1 MAAVSFRQALVFGR
15 VRAGMSQKAMSTRL
29 RVLPSDLAL
38 WESGGEWFP
47 ALHRVAWGRIVGCP
61 DPRSTLHHAACQR
74 GCNASLD
81 GRAWLDSLRSLA
93 ATRPDLNAY
102 VTHYPEHRLCL
113 TLATGLPLRKEL
125 AVDHHDC
132 GAWRDGLKALDAG
145 DHTAAARAFMA
156 VFTTIPV
163 TRMGTRSMLV
173 RRALE
178 AGQKAAGLEVW
189 VREKAKS
196 ALEGGNLTADAQTY
210 LDGIVNGD
218 PQMREEEDHVG

>member
-15 VRAGMSQKAMSTRL
+15 VRAGMSQKAMATRL
-29 RVLPSDLAL
+29 RVLPSDLAM

-93 ATRPDLNAY
+93 ATRPDMNAY
-102 VTHYPEHRLCL
+102 VMHYAESQCCTHRNRSMK
-113 TLATGLPLRKEL
+113 AEL

-132 GAWRDGLKALDAG
+132 RAWRDGLKALDAF

-178 AGQKAAGLEVW
+178 AGQKAPGLEVW

-196 ALEGGNLTADAQTY
+196 ALEGGNLTTDAQTY

>member
-15 VRAGMSQKAMSTRL
+15 VRVGLSQRGMAMHL
-29 RVLPSDLAL
+29 GVLPNNLAL
-38 WESGGEWFP
+38 WESGDEWFP
-47 ALHRVAWGRIVGCP
+47 VLYRARWGRIAGCP
-61 DPRSTLHHAACQR
+61 DPGSTLHHAACQK
-74 GCNASLD
+74 GCNAALD

-93 ATRPDLNAY
+93 ATRPDLN
-102 VTHYPEHRLCL
+102 THVMHYAESQCCTHRNSRLK
-113 TLATGLPLRKEL
+113 REL

-132 GAWRDGLKALDAG
+132 RAWRDGLKALDAG
-145 DHTAAARAFMA
+145 DHAAAARAFMA
-156 VFTTIPV
+156 VFQTTPPLRV
-163 TRMGTRSMLV
+163 GTMSMLV

-218 PQMREEEDHVG
+218 PQMREEEDHAG